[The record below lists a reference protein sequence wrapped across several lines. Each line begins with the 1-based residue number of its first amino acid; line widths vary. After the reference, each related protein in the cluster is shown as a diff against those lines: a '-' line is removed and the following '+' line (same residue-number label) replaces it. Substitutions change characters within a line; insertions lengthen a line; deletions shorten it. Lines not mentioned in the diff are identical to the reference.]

1 LQELA
6 SIEKRSKGKIRI
18 ITMTTLPST
27 HWPAALKVLVSSGS
41 GIISPEIILSITQDL
56 HQRTVFL
63 CGPDSF
69 VTDVKAGLNQLS
81 FNVENLHFES
91 FAGLNNAPHNPSA
104 ASSVATHHG
113 RFLSGAVAQDIPE
126 ELQCEIEFKRSG
138 VTVICQQGDNLL
150 EVADLY
156 GVDIPN
162 SCRMG
167 SCGSCK
173 CIKISGD
180 IALHNSDGLS
190 EADKQSQHVL
200 LCVGSANSPHIVLD
214 A

>member
-1 LQELA
+1 
-6 SIEKRSKGKIRI
+6 
-18 ITMTTLPST
+18 MTTLPSNK
-27 HWPAALKVLVSSGS
+27 WPASLQVLGSSGS

-56 HQRTVFL
+56 HQRSIFL

-69 VTDVKAGLNQLS
+69 VTDVKAGLNVLN
-81 FNVENLHFES
+81 FDVENLHFES
-91 FAGLNNAPHNPSA
+91 FAGLNNTPYDPGA
-104 ASSVATHHG
+104 ASVAETPRG
-113 RFLSGAVAQDIPE
+113 RILSSAVAQEIPE

-150 EVADLY
+150 EVANLY

-180 IALHNSDGLS
+180 ISLHNTNGLS
-190 EADKQSQHVL
+190 EADKQTKHVL
-200 LCVGSANSPHIVLD
+200 LCVGSANSRKIVLD